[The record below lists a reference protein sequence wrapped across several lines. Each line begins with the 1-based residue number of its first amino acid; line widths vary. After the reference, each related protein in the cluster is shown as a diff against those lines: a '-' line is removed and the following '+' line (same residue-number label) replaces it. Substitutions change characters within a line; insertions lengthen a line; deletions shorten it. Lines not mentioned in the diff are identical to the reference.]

1 VGRFWTPERQVRSAW
16 VSVLICLVG
25 WPLTT
30 LPFSPWRVEEPLFI
44 LCLSWWA
51 VLDTALG
58 RISSSEANKKVS
70 TEE

>member
-1 VGRFWTPERQVRSAW
+1 
-16 VSVLICLVG
+16 VLICLVG